1 MSGKYKMNIYQSPK
15 KEFGVVPAETRGER
29 EGRRKGPGEER
40 EKEGGGRDQ
49 ERREPHRCE

>member
-29 EGRRKGPGEER
+29 EGRRKGPGKER